1 MVWPFALGYF
11 DRVQV
16 LVAWC
21 ELRQDLRHFRTD
33 RIVDLAPLR
42 ERYPRRKQQLLRDW
56 RERQREPQEARGEAP
71 SMQAADT
78 N

>member
-1 MVWPFALGYF
+1 MWPIALGYF

-33 RIVDLAPLR
+33 RIDALASSGQ
-42 ERYPRRKQQLLRDW
+42 RYPRRRAALLSDW
-56 RERQREPQEARGEAP
+56 RLQQKIANT
-71 SMQAADT
+71 ADR